1 MMEMQGNATEID
13 ERNLLQ
19 LDALLSHGYGLSP
32 QLVMRSKG
40 LSIEAKALYGYLS
53 SFAGAGDT
61 AFPSTSRILEELDI
75 SKNRF
80 YKIRK
85 ELISWG
91 FISIETTATSAG
103 LRTVYTLPQNPIA
116 IKTEIDEIASRRN
129 EIKSSLVAN
138 LHNEDTVSHKGDS
151 ESEHLQQSA
160 GNEPCR
166 QSEAKA
172 QNRGSNLKPC
182 LQSEDEGCLQSG
194 DKLYIDTNINPKVS
208 IDRSAAHPS
217 DDEGPSDWKVTEG
230 IALRYERFVTGAQS
244 FFNHQSNVDF
254 KSRIVD
260 FNLKDLPDSMLVF
273 GLINVCEAVRN
284 RMYFNA
290 KRGVRTW
297 LYVEEM
303 QSMFAYPTV
312 LNYFSR
318 FSNEGRKFGLLLTGI
333 SQNAVAMLKNKAAQN
348 LVLNSDFLLLLKQS
362 PLDRA
367 EWVRLLGLSEQE
379 EEFID
384 ESVEP
389 GDGLL
394 IAGGARVPIRGKFPS
409 GNVLYD
415 LFSTNPNEAAD
426 KKRMQEFAAREKS
439 RLG

>member
-230 IALRYERFVTGAQS
+230 MTDPIDILCRRALEKYNGKLPTMVNFIFDEFANIGTIPDIEQTIAVTR
-244 FFNHQSNVDF
+244 
-254 KSRIVD
+254 SRNI
-260 FNLKDLPDSMLVF
+260 
-273 GLINVCEAVRN
+273 
-284 RMYFNA
+284 
-290 KRGVRTW
+290 
-297 LYVEEM
+297 
-303 QSMFAYPTV
+303 
-312 LNYFSR
+312 
-318 FSNEGRKFGLLLTGI
+318 GI
-333 SQNAVAMLKNKAAQN
+333 SIILQSVAQLESRYDKKAKTIIDCCDTTLFLGGKSNSTNKEISEMIGKQTINQKTFGETRGQSGSSSKNIQIQGRDLIDAAEIGKMN
-348 LVLNSDFLLLLKQS
+348 
-362 PLDRA
+362 RREA
-367 EWVRLLGLSEQE
+367 
-379 EEFID
+379 I
-384 ESVEP
+384 
-389 GDGLL
+389 LL
-394 IAGGARVPIRGKFPS
+394 IAGTNPLKDLKYPVEQHPNYIYLDPGRNKPGQVKNRC
-409 GNVLYD
+409 LYD
-415 LFSTNPNEAAD
+415 EPFNILEYMDEIRTKDDTYAS
-426 KKRMQEFAAREKS
+426 
-439 RLG
+439 